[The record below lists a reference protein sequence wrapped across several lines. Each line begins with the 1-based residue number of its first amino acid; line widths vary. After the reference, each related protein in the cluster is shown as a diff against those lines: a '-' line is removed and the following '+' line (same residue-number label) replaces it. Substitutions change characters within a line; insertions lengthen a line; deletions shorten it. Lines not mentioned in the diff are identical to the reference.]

1 MLGLMRLVV
10 IGGVAAGMSAAA
22 RARRVDPSL
31 EIVVLERGQHVS
43 WAACGLPFYVSGRV
57 ASLDDLILHSPE
69 YFRRERN
76 IDVRTGAEVVAIQP
90 ARRHVVLRGGE
101 RLGYDKLVIA
111 CGARPVGELAGADLP
126 HVFTLHTLE
135 DARRLREFIEQRRP
149 QRAAVVGAG
158 YIGLEVADALAE
170 RGLGVTVLDA
180 SPDVLGRQDHE
191 LTETVTRRLAA
202 RGVQF
207 RLAAQVSAI
216 HPDGVEGTPAD
227 LVVLA
232 TGLRPNVEL
241 AAEAGIELGRH
252 GAIRVNERMETNLA
266 GIYAAGDCAETVHV
280 VTGAPAYL
288 PLGTTANKMGRVAGA
303 NAAGRR
309 ERFPGVAGTLI
320 VALREIVVAV
330 TGLSVAQARQAG
342 FSPVAVQ
349 IEAPDRSRYMG
360 ADPTWVQLVADR
372 ATSRLLG
379 GSVIGK
385 RGVAGRIN
393 VLAAAVTTGMT
404 AEQLAC
410 LDLAYTPPVA
420 PVWDPLLVAANQLR
434 RALER

>member
-31 EIVVLERGQHVS
+31 EIVVLERGPHVS

-57 ASLDDLILHSPE
+57 ATLDELILHTPE
-69 YFRRERN
+69 YFRRERK

-90 ARRHVVLRGGE
+90 ARRQVVLRGGE

-111 CGARPVGELAGADLP
+111 CGARPAREISGADRP

-135 DARRLREFIEQRRP
+135 DARSLRGFLEQRNPR
-149 QRAAVVGAG
+149 RAVVVGAG
-158 YIGLEVADALAE
+158 YIGLEIADALAQ
-170 RGLGVTVLDA
+170 RGLSVTVMEA
-180 SPDVLGRQDHE
+180 SSDVLGRQDPE
-191 LTETVTRRLAA
+191 LTRLVG
-202 RGVQF
+202 RH
-207 RLAAQVSAI
+207 LSAQGIELHLGASVSAI
-216 HPDGVEGTPAD
+216 QADAVDGKPTD

-232 TGLRPNVEL
+232 TGIRPNVEL
-241 AAEAGIELGRH
+241 AADAGIELGRH
-252 GAIRVNERMETNLA
+252 GAVRVNERMETNLA
-266 GIYAAGDCAETVHV
+266 GIYAAGDCAETVHI
-280 VTGAPAYL
+280 VTGAPAYV

-320 VALREIVVAV
+320 VALRDMVVAV

-342 FSPVAVQ
+342 FSPVAVR

-372 ATSRLLG
+372 VTSRLLG
-379 GSVIGK
+379 GSVVGK

-393 VLAAAVTTGMT
+393 VIAAALAAGMS
-404 AEQLAC
+404 AEQFAQ

-434 RALER
+434 RALD